1 MSLKYCALCKRNVE
15 PRRKFGIGTIIMI
28 LLTGLLWI
36 LVLPFYR
43 KRCPICKTTLLSGV
57 ENSIE
62 DKKVD
67 EIQIIETSIDK

>member
-15 PRRKFGIGTIIMI
+15 PKRAIGIGT
-28 LLTGLLWI
+28 LL
-36 LVLPFYR
+36 LVLCTFGFWLLLIPLYR
-43 KRCPICKTTLLSGV
+43 KKCPICKTTLLSNI
-57 ENSIE
+57 ENSVE